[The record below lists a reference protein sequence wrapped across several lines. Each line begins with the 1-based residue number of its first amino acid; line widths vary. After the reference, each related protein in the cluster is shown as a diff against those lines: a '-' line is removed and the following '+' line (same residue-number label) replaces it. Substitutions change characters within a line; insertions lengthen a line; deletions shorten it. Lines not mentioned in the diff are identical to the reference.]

1 MTTTTVDPS
10 TLPYRHS
17 VGLCLFNDKGLVLIA
32 ERRDRRGS
40 WQMPQGGVMKG
51 EPLHVTALRE
61 LKEEIG
67 TDKAELIAQ
76 IPEKLRYEFPDWL
89 QYRGGVFRGKYR
101 GQEQDWFAL
110 RYLGQD
116 SDIQLV
122 NEHEKEDP
130 EFVAW
135 RWAALGEVPALIVD
149 FKRPVYDR
157 VVREFMSLAEA
168 IQRGETLKTLR
179 F

>member
-1 MTTTTVDPS
+1 MSQLIDPA

-17 VGLCLFNDKGLVLIA
+17 VGLCLFNPEGKVLIA

-67 TDKAELIAQ
+67 TDRAEIIAR
-76 IPEKLRYEFPDWL
+76 IPDKLRYEFPDWL

-110 RYLGQD
+110 RYLGND
-116 SDIQLV
+116 ADINLV
-122 NEHEKEDP
+122 NEHEKELP
-130 EFVAW
+130 EFIAW
-135 RWAALGEVPALIVD
+135 RWAMLSEVTGLIVE

-157 VVREFMSLAEA
+157 VVKDFTPISEA
-168 IQRGETLKTLR
+168 IGRGEIPEALS

>member
-1 MTTTTVDPS
+1 MSPIDPT

-17 VGLCLFNDKGLVLIA
+17 VGLCLFNTQGRVLIA
-32 ERRDRRGS
+32 ERRDKRGS

-51 EPLHVTALRE
+51 EALHITALRE

-67 TDKAELIAQ
+67 TDRAELIAH

-122 NEHEKEDP
+122 NEHEKELP

-135 RWAALGEVPALIVD
+135 RWAELPEILGLIVD
-149 FKRPVYDR
+149 FKRPVYER
-157 VVREFMSLAEA
+157 VVAEFQPIAEA
-168 IQRGETLKTLR
+168 IRKGGILKPMT

>member
-1 MTTTTVDPS
+1 MSPPVDPT

-17 VGLCLFNDKGLVLIA
+17 VGLCLFNAEGRVLIA

-51 EPLHVTALRE
+51 EAPHVTALRE

-67 TDKAELIAQ
+67 TDKAEIIAH

-110 RYLGQD
+110 RYLG
-116 SDIQLV
+116 SDAAINLV
-122 NEHEKEDP
+122 NEHEPETP

-135 RWAALGEVPALIVD
+135 RWAELAETPGLIVD
-149 FKRPVYDR
+149 FKRPVYNR
-157 VVREFMSLAEA
+157 VAKDFAAISEA
-168 IQRGETLKTLR
+168 IRRGDIPAALE

>member
-1 MTTTTVDPS
+1 MIDPS

-17 VGLCLFNDKGLVLIA
+17 VGLCLFNQKGRVLIA
-32 ERRDRRGS
+32 ERRDRAGS

-67 TDKAELIAQ
+67 TDKAEIIAQ

-89 QYRGGVFRGKYR
+89 QYRHGVFRGKYR
-101 GQEQDWFAL
+101 GQEQDWLAL
-110 RYLGQD
+110 LYRGTD
-116 SDIQLV
+116 ADIRLT
-122 NEHEKEDP
+122 NEHEPELP
-130 EFVAW
+130 EFVSW
-135 RWAALGEVPALIVD
+135 RWVELPEILGLIVD

-157 VVREFMSLAEA
+157 VIREFSPLVEQ
-168 IQRGETLKTLR
+168 IRRGETPGAMP
-179 F
+179 FA